1 MAVGYAGVLVASN
14 LLQAMH
20 RCCQESLTFKMTH
33 FLRMLLTVPFAIS
46 NLMNTQGWCFKALS
60 GILFFYKYLV
70 FVGFSCAVTVSNYD
84 SRSTIDFDA
93 GEEKKLQVIIF
104 IMSLFSPMEM
114 VLGSMIYPQ

>member
-1 MAVGYAGVLVASN
+1 MLLALLIILAYVHFGLVFLIFYLFSWQMAVGYAGVLVASN

-84 SRSTIDFDA
+84 
-93 GEEKKLQVIIF
+93 
-104 IMSLFSPMEM
+104 
-114 VLGSMIYPQ
+114 